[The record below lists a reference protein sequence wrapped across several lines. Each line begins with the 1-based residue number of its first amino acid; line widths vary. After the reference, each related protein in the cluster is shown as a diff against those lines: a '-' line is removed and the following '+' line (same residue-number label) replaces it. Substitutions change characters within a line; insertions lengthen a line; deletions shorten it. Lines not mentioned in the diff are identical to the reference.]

1 LKNSVQPA
9 WVLGRRAYRDSSL
22 LVDLLTAESGRM
34 SAVVKGAHRKQRGGS
49 YASLMQPFCPILVG
63 LGGKAELKY
72 LSSAE
77 NAGVALSLPGERL
90 FSGLYMNELLVR
102 LLPKFDAVPQ
112 LFATYGSSLV
122 ALSDNSDAEL
132 TLRRFELALFEELGY
147 EIQWHKD
154 DLGREVSNDRNY
166 LFAHDRGFVETAEG
180 ETGEVLTGAELMA
193 LNAWYRRSTPLANH
207 ARQSLKRVM
216 RQAVDYRLDGRPLK
230 VREALSQWRNLGQ
243 TAGEI

>member
-1 LKNSVQPA
+1 MKNSVQPA

-22 LVDLLTAESGRM
+22 LVDLLTAENGRM
-34 SAVVKGAHRKQRGGS
+34 SVVVKGAHRKQRGGS

-112 LFATYGSSLV
+112 LFATYGSSLL
-122 ALSDNSDAEL
+122 ALSDNNDAEL

-154 DLGREVSNDRNY
+154 DLGREVSHDRNY
-166 LFAHDRGFVETAEG
+166 LFARDRGFVETAEG
-180 ETGEVLTGAELMA
+180 VTEEVLTGANLMA
-193 LNAWYRRSTPLANH
+193 LNAWYRSGTPLTNH

-216 RQAVDYRLDGRPLK
+216 RRAVDYRLDGRPLK

-243 TAGEI
+243 TAGEV

>member
-1 LKNSVQPA
+1 
-9 WVLGRRAYRDSSL
+9 
-22 LVDLLTAESGRM
+22 
-34 SAVVKGAHRKQRGGS
+34 
-49 YASLMQPFCPILVG
+49 
-63 LGGKAELKY
+63 
-72 LSSAE
+72 
-77 NAGVALSLPGERL
+77 
-90 FSGLYMNELLVR
+90 MNELLVR
-102 LLPKFDAVPQ
+102 LLPKFDAVPR
-112 LFATYGSSLV
+112 LFATYGSSLT
-122 ALSDNSDAEL
+122 ALSDNNDAEL

-154 DLGREVSNDRNY
+154 DLGREVSTDRNY

-180 ETGEVLTGAELMA
+180 ETAEVLTGADLMA

-243 TAGEI
+243 TAGEV

>member
-1 LKNSVQPA
+1 LRTSVQPA

-22 LVDLLTAESGRM
+22 IVELLTAENGRM

-49 YASLMQPFCPILVG
+49 FSSLMQPFCPILVG

-77 NAGVALSLPGERL
+77 NASVAISLPGERL

-112 LFATYGSSLV
+112 LFATYGTSLLT
-122 ALSDNSDAEL
+122 LSENQDPEL

-147 EIQWHKD
+147 EIQWHRD
-154 DLGREVSNDRNY
+154 DRGQGVSTDRNY
-166 LFAHDRGFVETAEG
+166 LFAHDRGFVETADDK
-180 ETGEVLTGAELMA
+180 TAEVLLGADLMA
-193 LNAWYRRSTPLANH
+193 LDAWYRRNTPLTNH
-207 ARQSLKRVM
+207 AKQSLKRIM

-230 VREALSQWRNLGQ
+230 VLEALNQWRNLGQ
-243 TAGEI
+243 TAGEV

>member
-1 LKNSVQPA
+1 MKSSVQPA

-22 LVDLLTAESGRM
+22 LVDLLTAENGRI
-34 SAVVKGAHRKQRGGS
+34 SAIVKGAHRKQRGGS

-112 LFATYGSSLV
+112 LFATYGSSLL
-122 ALSDNSDAEL
+122 ALSDNQDPEV
-132 TLRRFELALFEELGY
+132 TLRRFELALFAELGY
-147 EIQWHKD
+147 EIQWHRD
-154 DLGREVSNDRNY
+154 DRGQEVSSDRNY
-166 LFAHDRGFVETAEG
+166 LFAHDRGFVETADG
-180 ETGEVLTGAELMA
+180 ETTEVLSGADLMA
-193 LNAWYRRSTPLANH
+193 LNAWYQRSTPLTND
-207 ARQSLKRVM
+207 ARRSLKRVM

-243 TAGEI
+243 TVGEI

>member
-1 LKNSVQPA
+1 
-9 WVLGRRAYRDSSL
+9 
-22 LVDLLTAESGRM
+22 M

-112 LFATYGSSLV
+112 LFATYGSSLL
-122 ALSDNSDAEL
+122 ALSENQDPEL

-154 DLGREVSNDRNY
+154 DRGQEVSNDRNY
-166 LFAHDRGFVETAEG
+166 VFAHDRGFVETAEG
-180 ETGEVLTGAELMA
+180 ETAELLSGTDLMA
-193 LNAWYRRSTPLANH
+193 LDTWYRSSTPLTNR

-216 RQAVDYRLDGRPLK
+216 RQAVDYRLDGRPLR
-230 VREALSQWRNLGQ
+230 VRAALSQWRNLGQ
-243 TAGEI
+243 TAGEV

>member
-1 LKNSVQPA
+1 MKNSVQPA

-22 LVDLLTAESGRM
+22 LVDLLTAENGRM

-112 LFATYGSSLV
+112 LFATYGSSLL
-122 ALSDNSDAEL
+122 ALCDNSDAEL

-154 DLGREVSNDRNY
+154 DLGQEISHDRNY
-166 LFAHDRGFVETAEG
+166 LFAHDRGFVETAESVT
-180 ETGEVLTGAELMA
+180 EEVLTGANLMA
-193 LNAWYRRSTPLANH
+193 LNAWYRSSTPLTTH

-243 TAGEI
+243 TAGEV

>member
-1 LKNSVQPA
+1 
-9 WVLGRRAYRDSSL
+9 
-22 LVDLLTAESGRM
+22 M

-112 LFATYGSSLV
+112 LFATYGSSLL
-122 ALSDNSDAEL
+122 ALSDNNDAEL

-154 DLGREVSNDRNY
+154 DLGREISHDRNY

-180 ETGEVLTGAELMA
+180 VTEEVLTGANLVA
-193 LNAWYRRSTPLANH
+193 LNAWYRSSTPLTNH

-230 VREALSQWRNLGQ
+230 VCLLYTSPSPRDLSTSRMPSS
-243 TAGEI
+243 A

>member
-22 LVDLLTAESGRM
+22 LVDLLTAENGRM
-34 SAVVKGAHRKQRGGS
+34 SAVEKGAHRKQRGGS

-112 LFATYGSSLV
+112 LFATYGSSLL

-154 DLGREVSNDRNY
+154 DLGQEISHDRNY

-180 ETGEVLTGAELMA
+180 VTEEVLTGANLMA
-193 LNAWYRRSTPLANH
+193 LNAWHRSSTPLTNH

-243 TAGEI
+243 TAGEV

>member
-1 LKNSVQPA
+1 MSVQPA

-22 LVDLLTAESGRM
+22 LVELLTAENGRV

-49 YASLMQPFCPILVG
+49 FSSLMQPFCPILVG

-77 NAGVALSLPGERL
+77 NAGVAIPLPGEHL

-102 LLPKFDAVPQ
+102 LLPKFDAAPQ

-122 ALSDNSDAEL
+122 ALNEKRDPEL

-147 EIQWHKD
+147 EIQWDKD
-154 DLGREVSNDRNY
+154 DRGQKVSDDRHY
-166 LFAHDRGFVETAEG
+166 LFAHDRGFVEAVEG
-180 ETGEVLTGAELMA
+180 KAVGVLSGADLNA
-193 LNAWYRRSTPLANH
+193 LNAWYRRSTSLTNH

-216 RQAVDYRLDGRPLK
+216 RQAVDYQLDGRPLK

-243 TAGEI
+243 AAGEV